1 MPVFPWKRTRGFTL
15 IELLVVIAIIAILVA
30 LLLPAVQQAREAARR
45 NSCKNNLKQ
54 LGLAMHNYHD
64 THKVFP
70 YASTYGINSR
80 HTWVEFIFPFVEQ
93 SALYDQINFNEQ
105 NNNAASGNKALFENK
120 FFPFLQCPTNP
131 YKKSGLTLANTNFSE
146 WDVKTQGLC
155 YVLNAGPAYPD
166 GTTPDCPTAPSFCI
180 KEAANLWPSSH
191 NHDISRHPGPFA
203 ARGAT
208 ACAIANI
215 VDGTSNTFLLGER
228 RPEVCNWGGAFSENF
243 PGAFTGQKPNSPT
256 IDESNTGAYRNNCGF
271 SSWHD
276 GGVQFV
282 LADGSIRFISENIS
296 HETFSYLGDKADR
309 QTLGEF

>member
-1 MPVFPWKRTRGFTL
+1 MSVFPRKRSRGFTL

-155 YVLNAGPAYPD
+155 YVLNAGPAHPD

-180 KEAANLWPSSH
+180 KEAANLWPSLESFQEH
-191 NHDISRHPGPFA
+191 SAPAAPGLRRA
-203 ARGAT
+203 A
-208 ACAIANI
+208 
-215 VDGTSNTFLLGER
+215 L
-228 RPEVCNWGGAFSENF
+228 
-243 PGAFTGQKPNSPT
+243 K
-256 IDESNTGAYRNNCGF
+256 
-271 SSWHD
+271 
-276 GGVQFV
+276 
-282 LADGSIRFISENIS
+282 
-296 HETFSYLGDKADR
+296 
-309 QTLGEF
+309 